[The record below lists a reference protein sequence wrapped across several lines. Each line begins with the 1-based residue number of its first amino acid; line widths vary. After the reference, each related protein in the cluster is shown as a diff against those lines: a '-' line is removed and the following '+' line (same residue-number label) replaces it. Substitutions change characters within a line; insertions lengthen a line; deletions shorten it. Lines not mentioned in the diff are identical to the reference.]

1 MKKQVFLKW
10 VSCVVIVAL
19 GTSNLTGCGVII
31 LGRGITVDPETDR
44 SEETRQTEEL
54 AQKDVELVATATAD
68 KLDFGLSYQP
78 YYQIQSRSVTKKT
91 VKTMSGTSNTLF
103 IIAFTTS
110 IILETVIFLAIF
122 ESLEEGETYEDL
134 YSADKKTINYIL
146 IDGLLGL
153 LGAYIFGYRT
163 STDYTPWKP
172 SGTKPG
178 PPEPIPNHPVSISLP
193 QFQYQGSY
201 STNAAGKL
209 IIPASELIGRISS
222 LDPILRTS
230 LIKVDAST
238 NLEGQS
244 HQKSFTMFRSS
255 GPFRTLYN
263 EAKKLRQTPPA
274 DLITTVAFSDADA
287 LVPNDVLDAGESGK
301 LHITVTN
308 QGQGTGFDVRL
319 QLSADHPSVQLA
331 ANTKALGTIQPN
343 RKATAIVPI
352 TASLA
357 ATAGVANIL
366 VETKEKRGYDAQK
379 LQHRLP
385 VRRLQP
391 AQLQI
396 TQVQL
401 NDQKQGNGNGVPEN
415 GETIELNV
423 FVRNTGTG
431 DALNTRL
438 ELVNAQRGLE
448 VPVRSV
454 NLGTIRANRT
464 ATGVLRVGI
473 PRTFA
478 GSVLAYEL
486 RLSGPRLA
494 AVSQQKSHPIQQ
506 RVPQL
511 VIADRVVTDTNGD
524 GKMQQGESV
533 EFELTVANRG
543 QLAALNARLTVA
555 AQDTRIRIA
564 PNKRSLGRLAPNG
577 TSSPQRFTFTIPR
590 AVPPGDLPIVV
601 EVTHDSFPS
610 VKRTLKYQ
618 VYEEDVK
625 ITE

>member
-1 MKKQVFLKW
+1 MKKPVFLKW

-19 GTSNLTGCGVII
+19 GTSNLTGCGVTALISTFGD
-31 LGRGITVDPETDR
+31 LEVE
-44 SEETRQTEEL
+44 EETRETL
-54 AQKDVELVATATAD
+54 AKRDVELSTIAIAD
-68 KLDFGLSYQP
+68 GLSFDLSYQP
-78 YYQIQSRSVTKKT
+78 YHQTESRLVKSVPFAFYGFRDVEETP
-91 VKTMSGTSNTLF
+91 SLLALLF
-103 IIAFTTS
+103 FIEAGMPVVAFGKDS
-110 IILETVIFLAIF
+110 ET
-122 ESLEEGETYEDL
+122 GEHFIT
-134 YSADKKTINYIL
+134 DKKTRNQLRYYSAINAVCFIL
-146 IDGLLGL
+146 
-153 LGAYIFGYRT
+153 AVYRV
-163 STDYTPWKP
+163 SWGQSYTPWKL
-172 SGTKPG
+172 SSTKPG

-201 STNAAGKL
+201 RTNADGKL
-209 IIPASELIGRISS
+209 LIPADDFISRISS

-230 LIKVDAST
+230 SIKVDAST
-238 NLEGQS
+238 SFRGQKT
-244 HQKSFTMFRSS
+244 QKSFTMARSS

-263 EAKKLRQTPPA
+263 EAKRLDKLHQTPPA

-287 LVPNDVLDAGESGK
+287 LVPNDALDAGESGK

-308 QGQGTGFDVRL
+308 QGQGSGFDVQL
-319 QLSADHPSVQLA
+319 HLSADHSSVQLA
-331 ANTKALGTIQPN
+331 ANTKALGTVQPN

-352 TASLA
+352 TASLD

-401 NDQKQGNGNGVPEN
+401 NDQKQGNGNGIPEN

-423 FVRNTGTG
+423 FVRNSGTG

-438 ELVNAQRGLE
+438 ELVNVQRGLD

-454 NLGTIRANRT
+454 NIGTIRANRT

-478 GSVLAYEL
+478 GSALAYEL

-543 QLAALNARLTVA
+543 QLAAMNARLTVA

-618 VYEEDVK
+618 VYEEDVR

>member
-1 MKKQVFLKW
+1 MKKQMFLKW

-19 GTSNLTGCGVII
+19 GTSNLTGCAAVVLGSHVIFAREYVKEQSRKGG
-31 LGRGITVDPETDR
+31 LV
-44 SEETRQTEEL
+44 
-54 AQKDVELVATATAD
+54 QKDVELSVTTVAD
-68 KLDFGLSYQP
+68 KLSFNLSYQP
-78 YYQIQSRSVTKKT
+78 YYQVERRSIKKKRGRLDLNEFLILGSLAHFGFWAFLVEYYIEGPEIAREEEYTKA
-91 VKTMSGTSNTLF
+91 VM
-103 IIAFTTS
+103 A
-110 IILETVIFLAIF
+110 FLAI
-122 ESLEEGETYEDL
+122 EIVLTPLVWAISKR
-134 YSADKKTINYIL
+134 SI
-146 IDGLLGL
+146 
-153 LGAYIFGYRT
+153 
-163 STDYTPWKP
+163 STPWKP

-201 STNAAGKL
+201 RTNTAGKL
-209 IIPASELIGRISS
+209 IIPAPELIGRISS

-230 LIKVDAST
+230 SIKVDAST

-244 HQKSFTMFRSS
+244 HQKSLTMARSS
-255 GPFRTLYN
+255 GPFRALYN
-263 EAKKLRQTPPA
+263 EANRLRQTPPA

-301 LHITVTN
+301 LHITVNN
-308 QGQGTGFDVRL
+308 QGQGPGFDVRL
-319 QLSADHPSVQLA
+319 HLSADHPGVQLA
-331 ANTKALGTIQPN
+331 SNTKALGTIQPN
-343 RKATAIVPI
+343 RKTTASVPI
-352 TASLA
+352 TASLD

-464 ATGVLRVGI
+464 ATGVLQVGI

-478 GSVLAYEL
+478 GSALAYEL